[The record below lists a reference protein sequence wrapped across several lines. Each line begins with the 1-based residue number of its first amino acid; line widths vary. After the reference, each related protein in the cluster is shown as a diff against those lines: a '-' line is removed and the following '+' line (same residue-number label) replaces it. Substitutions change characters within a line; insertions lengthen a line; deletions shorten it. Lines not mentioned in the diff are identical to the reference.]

1 MLASARNTKARQPHV
16 RPLGIKANVIVH
28 AGSLVVND
36 AGLAA
41 PGRTA
46 LNLVGLGR
54 ASETIDNTGG
64 ANGAALVLV
73 EAGCFQFA
81 NSATD
86 PVTDASI
93 GKDVF
98 IVDDETVAATNGANT
113 RSVAG
118 KCFDVDDG
126 GVWVTF
132 D

>member
-1 MLASARNTKARQPHV
+1 MLASARNTKARHATV
-16 RPLGIKANVIVH
+16 RALPIKAGVIIH

-36 AGLAA
+36 AGVAA

-54 ASETIDNTGG
+54 ATETVDNNGG
-64 ANGAALVLV
+64 ANGALLVPV
-73 EAGCFQFA
+73 EAGCFHYA

-86 PVTDASI
+86 PVTPASI

-118 KCFDVDDG
+118 KCFDLDDG
-126 GVWVTF
+126 GVWVSF